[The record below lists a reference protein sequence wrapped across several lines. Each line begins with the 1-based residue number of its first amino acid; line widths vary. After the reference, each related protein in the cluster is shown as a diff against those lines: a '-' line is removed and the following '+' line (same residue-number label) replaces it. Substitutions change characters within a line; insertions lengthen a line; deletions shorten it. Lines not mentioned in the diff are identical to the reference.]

1 MIAFIPPR
9 QESFAGDAAFTLTG
23 IFVCPGLP
31 DSLDNIA
38 ALCGYKVGYYMNE
51 KLVLIGAGSASFT
64 QGLLGDV
71 LRQEWQGEIALV
83 DIDKDSLEVAEK
95 LARKM
100 LDARGSNL
108 KLSASTD
115 RRAVLE
121 GATAVICTIG
131 VGGREA
137 WHQDVLIP
145 RKYGIYQPVG
155 DSVMPGGASRALR
168 MIPAMVD
175 IAKDVMELTP
185 HALFFNYGNP
195 MSAVCRAVRMA
206 TDANMVGL
214 CHGVF
219 DIAGTIADHLGT
231 SRNHLSY
238 TAIGVN
244 HLTWFTEVLI
254 DGKDTMPRLRE
265 IAAEKLGAGID
276 KETSGRY
283 FTEADHSE
291 EETEFSLTWPFTF
304 ELTRLF
310 GAFPAVGDRHITE
323 FFPHMFSA
331 EGGYFGKT
339 LGVDVYSLERCLEGG
354 HARFAEMKEH
364 AFSPDPLPDDY
375 FEKIAG
381 EHEQVTQIIE
391 SIRTDAGNVYSA
403 NLPNKGQIPNLP
415 ADAIVEC
422 PAIADASGLHAID
435 QKPLGSGLAG
445 TLATRIQCAET
456 TVEAALEGSREK
468 FVQAL
473 LIDGAV
479 KSVKTAYRLAD
490 DLLEAQKEYL
500 PQF

>member
-1 MIAFIPPR
+1 MD
-9 QESFAGDAAFTLTG
+9 E
-23 IFVCPGLP
+23 
-31 DSLDNIA
+31 
-38 ALCGYKVGYYMNE
+38 KVV
-51 KLVLIGAGSASFT
+51 LVGAGSALFT
-64 QGLLGDV
+64 RGLLGDV
-71 LRQEWQGEIALV
+71 LRQGWQGEIALV
-83 DIDKDSLEVAEK
+83 DIDKDALEVAER

-121 GATAVICTIG
+121 GATAVICTIS

-137 WHQDVLIP
+137 WHRDVLIP

-155 DSVMPGGASRALR
+155 DSVMPGGTSRALR

-175 IAKDVMELTP
+175 IAKDVMELAP
-185 HALFFNYGNP
+185 DALFFNYGNP
-195 MSAVCRAVRMA
+195 MSAVCRGVRKA
-206 TDANMVGL
+206 TNADMVGL

-219 DIAGTIADHLGT
+219 GIAGGIAGHLGT
-231 SRNHLSY
+231 TRDHLTY
-238 TAIGVN
+238 TAIGIN
-244 HLTWFTEVLI
+244 HLTWFTEILV
-254 DGKDTMPRLRE
+254 DGADAMPRLRE
-265 IAAEKLGAGID
+265 IAAKKLGAGID
-276 KETSGRY
+276 KGTLGRY
-283 FTEADHSE
+283 FAEAGDADE
-291 EETEFSLTWPFTF
+291 EKALSLTWPFTF
-304 ELTRLF
+304 ELTQLF

-339 LGVDVYSLERCLEGG
+339 LGVNAFSLERCLEEG

-375 FEKIAG
+375 FEKTAG
-381 EHEQVTQIIE
+381 EHEQVTDIIE
-391 SIRTDAGNVYSA
+391 SIRTNAGNEYSA
-403 NLPNKGQIPNLP
+403 NLPNHGQIPNLP

-422 PAIADASGLHAID
+422 PAIAGATGLHAID
-435 QKPLGSGLAG
+435 QKPMAPGLAG
-445 TLATRIQCAET
+445 TLATRFQWVET
-456 TVEAALEGSREK
+456 TVEAALEGSRSK

-479 KSVKTAYRLAD
+479 KSVQTACRLAD